1 MRARYSKKS
10 SMRKEKIMTNFEKII
25 AQNRIKT
32 NAVLATYCVIFAFIG
47 LLVDVIRINANDLT
61 TALFKLIT
69 FQIFPTITMI
79 MFLVAF
85 VIIVVCIQN
94 FSSIML
100 SGDEYRLIDPNK
112 VLSSKENQIHRLLL
126 ELLEEAKLHFEP
138 KLYII
143 KAPYMNAF
151 ASGWNESNSLIAL
164 TSALI
169 ERLDRDELKAVIAH
183 ELSHIR
189 HNDIRLTMCVGIL
202 SNIMLLVAN
211 FSVYFFM
218 GNRKNSGA
226 NLARMILLALQII
239 LPFLTLLLQMYLSRT
254 REYMADSGAAFLMH
268 DNKPMIRALQKIS
281 NDYANNDYKGIDQ
294 NSTRSAAYLFNAE
307 MFSTHP
313 SIKNRIQSLSRRVI

>member
-1 MRARYSKKS
+1 
-10 SMRKEKIMTNFEKII
+10 MTNFEKII

-61 TALFKLIT
+61 TALFKLMT

-100 SGDEYRLIDPNK
+100 SGDGYKLIDTSK

-239 LPFLTLLLQMYLSRT
+239 LPFLTLILQMYLSRT

-281 NDYANNDYKGIDQ
+281 NDYANNDYKGVDQ

>member
-1 MRARYSKKS
+1 
-10 SMRKEKIMTNFEKII
+10 MTNFEKII
-25 AQNRIKT
+25 AQNRLKT

-47 LLVDVIRINANDLT
+47 LLVDVIRINANDLG
-61 TALFKLIT
+61 TALFKLMT
-69 FQIFPTITMI
+69 FQIFPTITII

-85 VIIVVCIQN
+85 IIIVVCIQN

-100 SGDEYRLIDPNK
+100 SGDEYKLIDSSK

-126 ELLEEAKLHFEP
+126 ELLEEANLHFEP

>member
-1 MRARYSKKS
+1 
-10 SMRKEKIMTNFEKII
+10 MTNFEKII

-61 TALFKLIT
+61 TALFKLMT

-79 MFLVAF
+79 MFLMAF
-85 VIIVVCIQN
+85 IIIVVCIQN

-100 SGDEYRLIDPNK
+100 SGNEYKLIDTSK

>member
-1 MRARYSKKS
+1 MRRRNI
-10 SMRKEKIMTNFEKII
+10 SMNFEKII
-25 AQNRIKT
+25 AQNRLKT

-47 LLVDVIRINANDLT
+47 LLVDVIRINANDLGI
-61 TALFKLIT
+61 ALFKLIT
-69 FQIFPTITMI
+69 FQIFPTITLT
-79 MFLVAF
+79 MFLIAS
-85 VIIVVCIQN
+85 VIIFICIQN

-100 SGDEYRLIDPNK
+100 SGDEYKLIDPNK
-112 VLSSKENQIHRLLL
+112 VLSSKENQIYGVFS
-126 ELLEEAKLHFEP
+126 ELLEEAKLNFEP

-143 KAPYMNAF
+143 NAPYMNAF

-218 GNRKNSGA
+218 GNRKNNGA
-226 NLARMILLALQII
+226 NLARSILLVLQII
-239 LPFLTLLLQMYLSRT
+239 LPFLTIILQMYLSRT

-268 DNKPMIRALQKIS
+268 DSKPMIRALQKIS
-281 NDYANNDYKGIDQ
+281 NDYSKNDYKEIDT
-294 NSTRSAAYLFNAE
+294 NSTRYAAYIFNAE

-313 SIKNRIQSLSRRVI
+313 SIKNRIQSLTRRA

>member
-1 MRARYSKKS
+1 
-10 SMRKEKIMTNFEKII
+10 MTNFEKII

-47 LLVDVIRINANDLT
+47 LLVDVIRINANDLG
-61 TALFKLIT
+61 TALFKLMT

-85 VIIVVCIQN
+85 IIIVVCIQN

-100 SGDEYRLIDPNK
+100 SGDEYKLIDSSK

-151 ASGWNESNSLIAL
+151 ASGWDESNSLIAL

-239 LPFLTLLLQMYLSRT
+239 LPFLTLILQMYLSRT

>member
-1 MRARYSKKS
+1 
-10 SMRKEKIMTNFEKII
+10 MTNFEKII
-25 AQNRIKT
+25 AQNRLKT

-47 LLVDVIRINANDLT
+47 LLVDVIRINANDLGI
-61 TALFKLIT
+61 ALFKLIT
-69 FQIFPTITMI
+69 FQIFPTITII

-85 VIIVVCIQN
+85 VVIVICIQN

-100 SGDEYRLIDPNK
+100 SGDEYKLIDTSK

-126 ELLEEAKLHFEP
+126 ELLEEANLHFEP

-143 KAPYMNAF
+143 NAPYMNAF

-226 NLARMILLALQII
+226 NLARMILLL
-239 LPFLTLLLQMYLSRT
+239 LHFLTLLLQMYLSRT

-313 SIKNRIQSLSRRVI
+313 SVKNRIQSLRKRVI

>member
-1 MRARYSKKS
+1 
-10 SMRKEKIMTNFEKII
+10 MRKEKIMTNFEKII

-32 NAVLATYCVIFAFIG
+32 NAVLATYCTIFAFIG
-47 LLVDVIRINANDLT
+47 LLVDAIRINANDLGI
-61 TALFKLIT
+61 ALFKLIT
-69 FQIFPTITMI
+69 FQIFPTITII
-79 MFLVAF
+79 MFLAAF
-85 VIIVVCIQN
+85 VIIVICIQN

-100 SGDEYRLIDPNK
+100 SGDGYKLIDTSK

-126 ELLEEAKLHFEP
+126 ELLEEDKLHFEP

-143 KAPYMNAF
+143 NAPYMNAF
-151 ASGWNESNSLIAL
+151 ASGWDESNSLIAL

-169 ERLDRDELKAVIAH
+169 ERLDKDELKAVIAH

-202 SNIMLLVAN
+202 SNIILLVAN

-226 NLARMILLALQII
+226 NLARMILWVLQII
-239 LPFLTLLLQMYLSRT
+239 LPFLTLILQMYLSRT

>member
-1 MRARYSKKS
+1 
-10 SMRKEKIMTNFEKII
+10 MTNFEKII

-32 NAVLATYCVIFAFIG
+32 NAVLATYCAIFAFIG
-47 LLVDVIRINANDLT
+47 LLVDVIRINANDLGI
-61 TALFKLIT
+61 ALFKLIT
-69 FQIFPTITMI
+69 FQIFPTITII

-100 SGDEYRLIDPNK
+100 SGDGYKLIDKSK

-143 KAPYMNAF
+143 NAPYMNAF
-151 ASGWNESNSLIAL
+151 ASGWDESNSLIAL

-226 NLARMILLALQII
+226 NLARMILWALQII
-239 LPFLTLLLQMYLSRT
+239 LPFLTLILQMYLSRT

-281 NDYANNDYKGIDQ
+281 NDYTNNDY
-294 NSTRSAAYLFNAE
+294 
-307 MFSTHP
+307 
-313 SIKNRIQSLSRRVI
+313 

>member
-1 MRARYSKKS
+1 
-10 SMRKEKIMTNFEKII
+10 MTNFEKII
-25 AQNRIKT
+25 AQNRLKT

-47 LLVDVIRINANDLT
+47 LLVDVIRINADDLT
-61 TALFKLIT
+61 TALFKLMT
-69 FQIFPTITMI
+69 FQIFPAITMI

-100 SGDEYRLIDPNK
+100 SGDEYKLIDPNK

-239 LPFLTLLLQMYLSRT
+239 LPFLTLILQMYLSRT

-281 NDYANNDYKGIDQ
+281 NDYANNDYKGVDQ

>member
-1 MRARYSKKS
+1 
-10 SMRKEKIMTNFEKII
+10 MRKEKIMTNFEKII
-25 AQNRIKT
+25 AQNMLKT

-47 LLVDVIRINANDLT
+47 LLVDVIRINANDLG
-61 TALFKLIT
+61 TALFKLMT
-69 FQIFPTITMI
+69 FQIFPTITII

-100 SGDEYRLIDPNK
+100 SGDGYKLIDTSK

-151 ASGWNESNSLIAL
+151 ASGWDESNSLIAL

-226 NLARMILLALQII
+226 NLARMILWVLQIV

-281 NDYANNDYKGIDQ
+281 NDYKENDYKDTDT

>member
-1 MRARYSKKS
+1 
-10 SMRKEKIMTNFEKII
+10 MTNFEKII
-25 AQNRIKT
+25 AQNRLKT

-47 LLVDVIRINANDLT
+47 LLVDVIRINANDLG
-61 TALFKLIT
+61 TALFKLMT

-85 VIIVVCIQN
+85 IIIVVCIQN

-100 SGDEYRLIDPNK
+100 SGDEYKLIDSSK

-239 LPFLTLLLQMYLSRT
+239 LPFLTLILQMYLSRT

-313 SIKNRIQSLSRRVI
+313 SITNRIQSLSRRVI

>member
-1 MRARYSKKS
+1 
-10 SMRKEKIMTNFEKII
+10 MTNFEKII

-47 LLVDVIRINANDLT
+47 LLVDVIRINANDLGI
-61 TALFKLIT
+61 ALFKLMT
-69 FQIFPTITMI
+69 FQIFPTITII

-100 SGDEYRLIDPNK
+100 SGDEYKLIDPNK

-226 NLARMILLALQII
+226 NLARMILLVLQIV

-254 REYMADSGAAFLMH
+254 REYMTDSGAAFLMH

-281 NDYANNDYKGIDQ
+281 NDYKENDYKGIDT
-294 NSTRSAAYLFNAE
+294 NSTRSAAYLFSAE

>member
-1 MRARYSKKS
+1 
-10 SMRKEKIMTNFEKII
+10 MTNFEKII

-47 LLVDVIRINANDLT
+47 LLVDVIRINANDLG
-61 TALFKLIT
+61 TALFKLMT

-85 VIIVVCIQN
+85 IIIVVCIQN

-100 SGDEYRLIDPNK
+100 SGDEYKLIDPNK

-169 ERLDRDELKAVIAH
+169 ERLDKDELKAVIAH

-239 LPFLTLLLQMYLSRT
+239 LPFLTLILQMYLSRT

-281 NDYANNDYKGIDQ
+281 NDYANNDYKGVDQ

>member
-1 MRARYSKKS
+1 
-10 SMRKEKIMTNFEKII
+10 MTNFEKII
-25 AQNRIKT
+25 AQNRLKT

-47 LLVDVIRINANDLT
+47 LLVDVIRINANDLG
-61 TALFKLIT
+61 TALFKLMT

-100 SGDEYRLIDPNK
+100 SGDEYKLIDSSK

-239 LPFLTLLLQMYLSRT
+239 LPFLTLILQMYLSRT

-281 NDYANNDYKGIDQ
+281 NDYANNDYKGVDQ

>member
-1 MRARYSKKS
+1 M
-10 SMRKEKIMTNFEKII
+10 N
-25 AQNRIKT
+25 
-32 NAVLATYCVIFAFIG
+32 
-47 LLVDVIRINANDLT
+47 
-61 TALFKLIT
+61 LI
-69 FQIFPTITMI
+69 P
-79 MFLVAF
+79 
-85 VIIVVCIQN
+85 
-94 FSSIML
+94 
-100 SGDEYRLIDPNK
+100 
-112 VLSSKENQIHRLLL
+112 
-126 ELLEEAKLHFEP
+126 
-138 KLYII
+138 
-143 KAPYMNAF
+143 
-151 ASGWNESNSLIAL
+151 LIAL

-202 SNIMLLVAN
+202 SNIMLLAAN

-226 NLARMILLALQII
+226 NLARMILLVLQII
-239 LPFLTLLLQMYLSRT
+239 LPFITLLLQMYLSRT

-281 NDYANNDYKGIDQ
+281 NDYKENDYKDTDT
-294 NSTRSAAYLFNAE
+294 NSTRSAAYLFSAE

>member
-1 MRARYSKKS
+1 M
-10 SMRKEKIMTNFEKII
+10 
-25 AQNRIKT
+25 
-32 NAVLATYCVIFAFIG
+32 
-47 LLVDVIRINANDLT
+47 
-61 TALFKLIT
+61 T

-100 SGDEYRLIDPNK
+100 SGDGYKLIDSSK

-126 ELLEEAKLHFEP
+126 ELLEEANLHFEP

-143 KAPYMNAF
+143 NAPYMNAF

-226 NLARMILLALQII
+226 NLARMILLVLQII
-239 LPFLTLLLQMYLSRT
+239 LPFLTLILQMYLSRT

-281 NDYANNDYKGIDQ
+281 NDYKENDYKGIDT
-294 NSTRSAAYLFNAE
+294 NSTRSAAYLFSAE

>member
-1 MRARYSKKS
+1 M
-10 SMRKEKIMTNFEKII
+10 NFEKII
-25 AQNRIKT
+25 AQNRLKT

-47 LLVDVIRINANDLT
+47 LLVDVIRINANDLGI
-61 TALFKLIT
+61 ALFKLIT
-69 FQIFPTITMI
+69 FQIFPTITI
-79 MFLVAF
+79 VMFFVAF
-85 VIIVVCIQN
+85 VIIVICIQN

-100 SGDEYRLIDPNK
+100 SGDEYTLIDPNK
-112 VLSSKENQIHRLLL
+112 VLSSKENQIYGVFS
-126 ELLEEAKLHFEP
+126 ELLEEAKLNFEP

-143 KAPYMNAF
+143 NAPYMNAF

-218 GNRKNSGA
+218 GNRKNNGA
-226 NLARMILLALQII
+226 NLARSILLVLQII
-239 LPFLTLLLQMYLSRT
+239 LPFLTLILQMYLSRT

-268 DNKPMIRALQKIS
+268 DSKPMIRALQKIS
-281 NDYANNDYKGIDQ
+281 NDYSKNDYKEIDT
-294 NSTRSAAYLFNAE
+294 NSTRYAAYIFNSE
-307 MFSTHP
+307 IFSTHP
-313 SIKNRIQSLSRRVI
+313 SIKNRIQSLTRRA

>member
-1 MRARYSKKS
+1 
-10 SMRKEKIMTNFEKII
+10 MRKEKIMTNFEKII
-25 AQNRIKT
+25 AQNRLKT

-47 LLVDVIRINANDLT
+47 LLVDVIRINANDLG
-61 TALFKLIT
+61 TALFKLMT
-69 FQIFPTITMI
+69 FQIFPTITII

-85 VIIVVCIQN
+85 IIIVVCIQN

-100 SGDEYRLIDPNK
+100 SGDEYKLIDSSK

-126 ELLEEAKLHFEP
+126 ELLEEANLHFEP

>member
-1 MRARYSKKS
+1 A
-10 SMRKEKIMTNFEKII
+10 
-25 AQNRIKT
+25 
-32 NAVLATYCVIFAFIG
+32 
-47 LLVDVIRINANDLT
+47 
-61 TALFKLIT
+61 
-69 FQIFPTITMI
+69 
-79 MFLVAF
+79 AF
-85 VIIVVCIQN
+85 VVIVICIQN

-100 SGDEYRLIDPNK
+100 SGDEYKLIDTSK

-143 KAPYMNAF
+143 NAPYMNAF
-151 ASGWNESNSLIAL
+151 ASGWDESNSLIAL

-226 NLARMILLALQII
+226 NLARMILLLLQIV
-239 LPFLTLLLQMYLSRT
+239 LPFLTLILQMYLSRT

-313 SIKNRIQSLSRRVI
+313 SVKNRIQSLRRRVI